1 MTQDIYISKW
11 LEKNYKVVYDQ
22 LSTALLEVNSSPKVL
37 PYSNEVWCRDYMPV
51 HIGRGSYVGFHFRP
65 DYLWNTPKYQ
75 KYITRQRLAV
85 EDLSINFSDAVD
97 LFLDGGNYV
106 RCDDKVVMTDKIFAE
121 NPNWRPLALLDRLED
136 AFQAEVFLLPWD
148 MSESYGHSDGMVAW
162 IDGGRI
168 LLNNYHQLERGKN
181 KPFTRRIRKILCEQF
196 DVVELEYEGHPSRDS
211 WCYLNFLETDDAII
225 LPALSLNHESEEDEV
240 GFNVSI
246 N

>member
-121 NPNWRPLALLDRLED
+121 TPIGG
-136 AFQAEVFLLPWD
+136 PWLCLIGSK
-148 MSESYGHSDGMVAW
+148 MPFRQKSFSCRGM
-162 IDGGRI
+162 
-168 LLNNYHQLERGKN
+168 
-181 KPFTRRIRKILCEQF
+181 
-196 DVVELEYEGHPSRDS
+196 
-211 WCYLNFLETDDAII
+211 
-225 LPALSLNHESEEDEV
+225 
-240 GFNVSI
+240 
-246 N
+246 